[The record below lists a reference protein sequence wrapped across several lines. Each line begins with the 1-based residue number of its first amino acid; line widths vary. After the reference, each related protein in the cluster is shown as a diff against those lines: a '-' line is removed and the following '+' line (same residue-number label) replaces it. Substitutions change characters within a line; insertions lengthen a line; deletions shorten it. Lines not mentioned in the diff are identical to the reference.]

1 MSTDSAPWASPE
13 DAAFA
18 AFRALEA
25 EEQASLFDGA
35 LLVAHWLSGAS
46 VASLC
51 EAPLEACCEAAAP
64 WVAPRFDAA
73 TNAEGLVTALAQ
85 SLGYGGDEAAYGALE
100 NSRIDQ
106 VLTRRRGLPITLAV
120 VYAEV
125 GRRLGLALAG
135 INAPGHFMLAMVQ
148 DPRVWIDPF
157 GGTVGS
163 EDAFRDRLKARG
175 APAVVL
181 AAPFPRCEPRAL
193 VLRMLANIQQQ
204 QGEQKAWGLALQAS
218 EARRRLAPAQLA
230 VLFDHVQLLQ
240 RAGQHEGAEAALA
253 DALPTLDG
261 RAEALALAWLAQLR
275 RGVTRH

>member
-1 MSTDSAPWASPE
+1 MSTEKVPWASPE
-13 DAAFA
+13 DSAFA
-18 AFRALEA
+18 EFRALETA
-25 EEQASLFDGA
+25 DRASLFDGA
-35 LLVAHWLSGAS
+35 LLVAHWLAGAS
-46 VASLC
+46 VASAC
-51 EAPLEACCEAAAP
+51 EAPLVACCEAAAS

-125 GRRLGLALAG
+125 GRRLGLALTG
-135 INAPGHFMLAMVQ
+135 INAPGHFMLAMAR

-157 GGTVGS
+157 GGSVES
-163 EDAFRDRLKARG
+163 EDVFRDRLKARG

-181 AAPFPRCEPRAL
+181 AAPFPSCEPRAL

-204 QGEQKAWGLALQAS
+204 QGEQKAWSLALQAS

-240 RAGQHEGAEAALA
+240 RAGQHEAAEAALA
-253 DALPTLDG
+253 DALPSLEG